1 MKILI
6 TRIAICYSL
15 FFLFGGLQVKGQ
27 SSFCNVQ
34 KETIQEVLNSRK
46 GSSVEYSEN
55 VTTGI
60 AFLLSTECDTALNYF
75 TAALKVNQTPSLSK
89 LISDM
94 SKGSHA
100 ASSPP
105 PSAAAPVAAGSV
117 NNSSSEEKKEN
128 KNTVEATS
136 NPPTNSTETPSP
148 TNERTTSS
156 KSFTE
161 EELGAFQSKGLM
173 KVKKLMDYLEVI
185 AQKSTP
191 QTTANS
197 TIESAIGLFDSENR
211 VVGVTSTS
219 RPGGREYPVRTYLT
233 RLRMMNYEKVVIEAA
248 AFTYVRSFVQGPDGN
263 YYGIARFRQSFTG
276 YRENKPLYSD
286 VTTKTVAV
294 VLKPYQKAIE
304 GESIELWDVFLG
316 DISVQSIDKG
326 N

>member
-6 TRIAICYSL
+6 TRIAFCYSIL
-15 FFLFGGLQVKGQ
+15 FLLGGLNVMGQ
-27 SSFCNVQ
+27 SSFCDVQ
-34 KETIQEVLNSRK
+34 KETIQNVLDSRK
-46 GSSVEYSEN
+46 GNSVEYSEN

-60 AFLLSTECDTALNYF
+60 AFLLSSECDSALNYF
-75 TAALKVNQTPSLSK
+75 TAALKVNQTPSLTK

-94 SKGSHA
+94 SKGSGVV
-100 ASSPP
+100 STTT
-105 PSAAAPVAAGSV
+105 PSAPAPVAT
-117 NNSSSEEKKEN
+117 SSNEN
-128 KNTVEATS
+128 KEVKNTPEPAS
-136 NPPTNSTETPSP
+136 NTASHSTETASLK
-148 TNERTTSS
+148 NERTTSN

>member
-6 TRIAICYSL
+6 TRIAFCYSL

-94 SKGSHA
+94 SKGSGVV
-100 ASSPP
+100 STTT
-105 PSAAAPVAAGSV
+105 PSATAPVTTSP
-117 NNSSSEEKKEN
+117 NEKKEV
-128 KNTVEATS
+128 KNTPEPTPNPTS
-136 NPPTNSTETPSP
+136 NSTETASLK
-148 TNERTTSS
+148 NERTTSNKNFS
-156 KSFTE
+156 E

-197 TIESAIGLFDSENR
+197 TIESAVGLFDNENR
-211 VVGVTSTS
+211 VVQVTSKS
-219 RPGGREYPVRTYLT
+219 RPGFREFPVRTYLT

-248 AFTYVRSFVQGPDGN
+248 AFTYVSSFVQGPDGN

-276 YRENKPLYSD
+276 YRENKPQYND
-286 VTTKTVAV
+286 ITTKTVTV
-294 VLKPYQKAIE
+294 VLKPYQKAVE

-316 DISVQSIDKG
+316 DIEVAINESKG
-326 N
+326 K

>member
-94 SKGSHA
+94 SKGSGVV
-100 ASSPP
+100 STTT
-105 PSAAAPVAAGSV
+105 PSATAPVTTSP
-117 NNSSSEEKKEN
+117 NEKKEV
-128 KNTVEATS
+128 KNTPEPTPNPTS
-136 NPPTNSTETPSP
+136 NSTETASLK
-148 TNERTTSS
+148 NERTTSNKNFS
-156 KSFTE
+156 E

-197 TIESAIGLFDSENR
+197 TIESAVGLFDNENR
-211 VVGVTSTS
+211 VVQVTSKS
-219 RPGGREYPVRTYLT
+219 RPGFREFPVRTYLT

-248 AFTYVRSFVQGPDGN
+248 AFTYVSSFVQGPDGN

-276 YRENKPLYSD
+276 YRENKPQYND
-286 VTTKTVAV
+286 ITTKTVTV
-294 VLKPYQKAIE
+294 VLKPYQKAVE

-316 DISVQSIDKG
+316 DIEVAINESKG
-326 N
+326 K

>member
-27 SSFCNVQ
+27 STFCNVQ

-94 SKGSHA
+94 SKGSGVV
-100 ASSPP
+100 STTT
-105 PSAAAPVAAGSV
+105 PSATAPVTTSP
-117 NNSSSEEKKEN
+117 NEKKEV
-128 KNTVEATS
+128 KNTPEPTPNPTS
-136 NPPTNSTETPSP
+136 NSTETASLK
-148 TNERTTSS
+148 NERTTSNKNFS
-156 KSFTE
+156 E

-197 TIESAIGLFDSENR
+197 TIESAVGLFDNENR
-211 VVGVTSTS
+211 VVQVTSKS
-219 RPGGREYPVRTYLT
+219 RPGFREFPVRTYLT

-248 AFTYVRSFVQGPDGN
+248 AFTYVSSFVQGPDGN

-276 YRENKPLYSD
+276 YRENKPQYND
-286 VTTKTVAV
+286 ITTKTVTV
-294 VLKPYQKAIE
+294 VLKPYQKAVE

-316 DISVQSIDKG
+316 DIEVAINESKG
-326 N
+326 K

>member
-1 MKILI
+1 M
-6 TRIAICYSL
+6 
-15 FFLFGGLQVKGQ
+15 
-27 SSFCNVQ
+27 
-34 KETIQEVLNSRK
+34 
-46 GSSVEYSEN
+46 
-55 VTTGI
+55 
-60 AFLLSTECDTALNYF
+60 
-75 TAALKVNQTPSLSK
+75 
-89 LISDM
+89 
-94 SKGSHA
+94 
-100 ASSPP
+100 
-105 PSAAAPVAAGSV
+105 
-117 NNSSSEEKKEN
+117 KKEN

-148 TNERTTSS
+148 TNERTTSN

-248 AFTYVRSFVQGPDGN
+248 ALLCKVFCARPDGN

-286 VTTKTVAV
+286 VTTKTVTV
-294 VLKPYQKAIE
+294 VLKPYQKAVE

-316 DISVQSIDKG
+316 DIEVAINESKG
-326 N
+326 K

>member
-1 MKILI
+1 
-6 TRIAICYSL
+6 
-15 FFLFGGLQVKGQ
+15 
-27 SSFCNVQ
+27 
-34 KETIQEVLNSRK
+34 
-46 GSSVEYSEN
+46 
-55 VTTGI
+55 
-60 AFLLSTECDTALNYF
+60 
-75 TAALKVNQTPSLSK
+75 
-89 LISDM
+89 
-94 SKGSHA
+94 
-100 ASSPP
+100 
-105 PSAAAPVAAGSV
+105 
-117 NNSSSEEKKEN
+117 
-128 KNTVEATS
+128 
-136 NPPTNSTETPSP
+136 
-148 TNERTTSS
+148 
-156 KSFTE
+156 
-161 EELGAFQSKGLM
+161 M

-326 N
+326 K

>member
-15 FFLFGGLQVKGQ
+15 FYLFGGLQVKGQ

-94 SKGSHA
+94 SKGSGVV
-100 ASSPP
+100 STTT
-105 PSAAAPVAAGSV
+105 PSATAPVTTSP
-117 NNSSSEEKKEN
+117 NEKKEV
-128 KNTVEATS
+128 KNTPEPTPNPTS
-136 NPPTNSTETPSP
+136 NSTETASLK
-148 TNERTTSS
+148 NERTTSNKNFS
-156 KSFTE
+156 E

-197 TIESAIGLFDSENR
+197 TIESAVGLFDNENR
-211 VVGVTSTS
+211 VVQVTSKS
-219 RPGGREYPVRTYLT
+219 RPGFREFPVRTYLT

-248 AFTYVRSFVQGPDGN
+248 AFTYVSSFVQGPDGN

-276 YRENKPLYSD
+276 YRENKPQYND
-286 VTTKTVAV
+286 ITTKTVTV
-294 VLKPYQKAIE
+294 VLKPYQKAVE
-304 GESIELWDVFLG
+304 GESIELWDVFLA
-316 DISVQSIDKG
+316 DIEVEINESKG
-326 N
+326 K